1 MPVFTQFPISRQGL
15 QDIAL
20 FLVAG
25 MAIFGALAAWRRY
38 RRGGDVRR
46 QLYSVGILGALAALC
61 YALAFTVAP
70 NIPTP
75 PVPFTARFQQNPIAD
90 TTENIDQGR
99 QLFLQHCAVCHGA
112 RALGDGPQAFLLN
125 PRPFNLQLHVP
136 QHATGEIFYW
146 IRNGVPGTAMPS
158 WKDAKNADG
167 SPALSE
173 DDTWKIIRFLDGL
186 AAKRI
191 EQ

>member
-1 MPVFTQFPISRQGL
+1 MPTFTQFPISRQGL

-20 FLVAG
+20 FFIAG

-38 RRGGDVRR
+38 RGGDVRR
-46 QLYSVGILGALAALC
+46 PLISVGVLGALVVVA

-75 PVPFTARFQQNPIAD
+75 PVPFTARFQSNPVPD
-90 TTENIDQGR
+90 TPENIDRGR
-99 QLFLQHCAVCHGA
+99 QVFQAHCAICHGS
-112 RALGDGPQAFLLN
+112 RALGDGAQAFLLN

-146 IRNGVPGTAMPS
+146 IRNGVVGTAMPS

-167 SPALSE
+167 TPALTE
-173 DDTWKIIRFLDGL
+173 DDTWKIVRFLDAL

>member
-1 MPVFTQFPISRQGL
+1 MPTFTQFPISRQGL

-20 FLVAG
+20 FFIAG

-38 RRGGDVRR
+38 RGGDMRR
-46 QLYSVGILGALAALC
+46 PLTSVGILGGLVVIA

-75 PVPFTARFQQNPIAD
+75 PVPFTARFQTNPVPD
-90 TTENIDQGR
+90 TTDSIDRGR
-99 QLFLQHCAVCHGA
+99 QVFQARCAICHGA

-146 IRNGVPGTAMPS
+146 IRNGVVGTAMPS
-158 WKDAKNADG
+158 WKDAKNSDG
-167 SPALSE
+167 TPALTE
-173 DDTWKIIRFLDGL
+173 EDTWKIIRFIDAL